1 MGLFLAW
8 ICWISCGC
16 RDVAGGL
23 VTAWLILSVTDSFG
37 KTENGN
43 GPTRSREAHRFV
55 REGREIEKDVYNIHS
70 Q

>member
-1 MGLFLAW
+1 MAN
-8 ICWISCGC
+8 
-16 RDVAGGL
+16 
-23 VTAWLILSVTDSFG
+23 SVGDGQFW

>member
-1 MGLFLAW
+1 MAN
-8 ICWISCGC
+8 
-16 RDVAGGL
+16 
-23 VTAWLILSVTDSFG
+23 SVGDGQSW